1 MFYPVTITKV
11 KKMIKEIGIGSTIKA
26 KRSTRWIISGVL
38 YKVVGKQKAFPYYIV
53 RCPYDGMRHY
63 IHKNNMRVV
72 K

>member
-11 KKMIKEIGIGSTIKA
+11 KKMTKQIEIGSTIKA
-26 KRSTRWIISGVL
+26 KHPTKWIVSGTL
-38 YKVVGKQKAFPYYIV
+38 YKVIGRQMAFPYFIV
-53 RCPYDGMRHY
+53 RCPYDGSKHY

>member
-1 MFYPVTITKV
+1 MVSFYPREV
-11 KKMIKEIGIGSTIKA
+11 KKMTKQIEIGSTIKA
-26 KRSTRWIISGVL
+26 KHPTKWIVSGTL
-38 YKVVGKQKAFPYYIV
+38 YKVIGKQMAFPYYIV